1 MSGFCSLNTKNA
13 MRKGEKGGLKFDT
26 TIPVE
31 FGAVAEGIALIIT
44 MRTLNVMV

>member
-1 MSGFCSLNTKNA
+1 